1 MSAWLP
7 NILLIFLVVLPIST
21 RLFVFGIIFV
31 SISNCV
37 DDNAPLNVVAV
48 IVPAAKLPEPS
59 LATTLL
65 AVFVVVA
72 STAISSALAIM

>member
-1 MSAWLP
+1 M
-7 NILLIFLVVLPIST
+7 LPISAWSAV
-21 RLFVFGIIFV
+21 LGMIFE
-31 SISNCV
+31 SMSKSA

-72 STAISSALAIM
+72 STATSSALAII

>member
-1 MSAWLP
+1 MFAWLVD
-7 NILLIFLVVLPIST
+7 L
-21 RLFVFGIIFV
+21 GIMSE
-31 SISNCV
+31 SISKFV
-37 DDNAPLNVVAV
+37 LDTAPLKSPLNDVAV

-72 STAISSALAIM
+72 STATSLALTVI